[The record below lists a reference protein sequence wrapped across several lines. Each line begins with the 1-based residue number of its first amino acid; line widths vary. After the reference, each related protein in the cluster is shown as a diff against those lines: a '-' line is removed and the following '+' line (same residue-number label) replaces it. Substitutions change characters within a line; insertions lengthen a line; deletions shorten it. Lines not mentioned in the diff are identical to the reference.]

1 MKIKS
6 ILSFCV
12 PAAMMSL
19 ALAGC
24 SDYDNGYTEGTIK
37 FNQNFRAAFGDIDP
51 EQDWNLAERGNVTVS
66 TSRESEVKIYVLKG
80 NEYCLVGDYE
90 GVRGTQTLGF
100 DMLEGTNSIVVSDG
114 VTAVT
119 TVPGGS
125 ANFSE
130 SRTTFVGQSGK
141 VTVSKLT
148 ATVTIDGKE
157 YPQYH
162 NWTSADYE
170 ELKSIVPEGSANLNK
185 VTHDF
190 TYVSNGSFI
199 IYPLYWNSSSINTIG
214 VYYYDENGQM
224 QTYDVYRIKE
234 SNAGADSELMIANNY
249 VIDGNP
255 RVFSQDGGGSIA
267 YGNPRKWP
275 QSWTFNGREENDAD
289 KKQFH
294 YNGWSTEQ
302 SFSTPFIE
310 YWYQS
315 TNLPDADLNR
325 TITDLEPNTRYR
337 VETKVRLMN
346 ENVSATDYPSGAS
359 FYVGDNVV
367 GINRATLN
375 TGLDNNKK
383 YVSGDLVLEGTTDV
397 NGHLSVG
404 FNVQNCN
411 ANWLAFKN
419 ITVTKLKPQWST
431 TDGSTLVEG
440 TTRAQGI
447 RVDIPKG
454 TKFGMYLKKSDSSGS
469 YTFYS
474 ESDKNDISKVGN
486 GVTVDANG
494 NKVQVSDMNPC
505 YASTFYNEAGQ
516 MFLGFEDW
524 PNKAQ
529 MSDFDLNDAVI
540 AFKGL
545 KPTIINEDP
554 EPAGTWML
562 VCEDLGGSFDID
574 YNDVVFK
581 VEHTSGRE
589 FAMVTPLAAGG
600 TLASYIFFTDPTNIN
615 AQEQCLGEIHQMFG
629 ETPAASGE
637 YSPINVYNNR
647 EDKIGRQRTIT
658 VGKNWTMAYFS
669 FETMGQGVSY
679 NTNMG
684 GFEIRVLNPGT
695 PAPTGEV
702 NSANS
707 AFGGASRIP
716 APDKGEAPFIM
727 CLPYS
732 YKVVNKPYQGVT
744 GEYVWAWPVELQ
756 PICEIGDHRAGPY
769 PRFTQWVLNHEV
781 NRDWYM
787 YRETNSTVN
796 ELLLKT
802 EPNGSAPVVV
812 KQPSNLAVASSANM
826 SPTVEETINL
836 RNYFT
841 TSSTGGITYDVID
854 VTSNEG
860 LYGLTDPNFKLL
872 RTGNTKVV
880 VHQAADDN
888 YEAGELTFNLNV
900 KAKPATSNSYNFNNE
915 KKTEF
920 SIEVVKQSN
929 GKYDVK
935 YNGTTV
941 MQGVSTLTFKWS
953 ENNEGQ
959 FWVHSTNWAINGK
972 QYTQSVSGTEV
983 VNLSPI
989 GNSGTLIANVNNW
1002 GTGFKLTIEGS

>member
-199 IYPLYWNSSSINTIG
+199 IYPLYWNTSSTNTIG

-224 QTYDVYRIKE
+224 QTYDVYRNKE
-234 SNAGADSELMIANNY
+234 SNAGADSELMIANY
-249 VIDGNP
+249 VVDGNP

-294 YNGWSTEQ
+294 YNGWSNEP

-346 ENVSATDYPSGAS
+346 ENVSATDDPSGAS

-367 GINRATLN
+367 GINSTTLN

-383 YVSGDLVLEGTTDV
+383 YVSGDLVLEGTTDA

-431 TDGSTLVEG
+431 TDESTLVEG

-454 TKFGMYLKKSDSSGS
+454 TKFGMYLKKSDWSGD

-524 PNKAQ
+524 PNNAQ
-529 MSDFDLNDAVI
+529 MSDFDLNDVVI
-540 AFKGL
+540 VINGL

-647 EDKIGRQRTIT
+647 EDKIGSQRTIT

-802 EPNGSAPVVV
+802 EPNGSAPVV

-900 KAKPATSNSYNFNNE
+900 KAKNASTTIPYSRPTSSSVNTSNYWYYAYTYKIEKEAFEPYRNKSITLKVTGGVNGFNYTYKIGSVELEGVWSTGSFNIELSSSQVNSAAVNGMYINSSDNCNFV
-915 KKTEF
+915 
-920 SIEVVKQSN
+920 I
-929 GKYDVK
+929 
-935 YNGTTV
+935 TV
-941 MQGVSTLTFKWS
+941 Q
-953 ENNEGQ
+953 
-959 FWVHSTNWAINGK
+959 
-972 QYTQSVSGTEV
+972 
-983 VNLSPI
+983 
-989 GNSGTLIANVNNW
+989 
-1002 GTGFKLTIEGS
+1002 